1 MKFLK
6 TLLASFLGCAIA
18 LFIAIMICIGVI
30 GSLAFLGQSSTPVI
44 PKTGILKID
53 FKNVI
58 SERSIP
64 ASLNQIIMGEN
75 SGTTTLYD
83 AIRAI
88 EKAATDPGVKFIYM
102 EPDNFSGPI
111 AAMEEFR
118 TALERFRASGKAI
131 ISFTQTPTLG
141 SYYLASVSDKIYMAP
156 YGNGMILGLGSQMI
170 YFKDLLDKIG
180 INIQLI
186 RHGKYKSAGEPYIKS
201 EMSPEN
207 RRQNEEMLDAIWE
220 SLGEKMASA
229 RDITIEEL
237 DGMINGLELDSPE
250 DFIENGLID
259 ETATKDQM
267 SEKLCTLYEVEDE
280 KDLSFIPFDDY
291 AANNTVKSVSANKI
305 AVICADGEIVEG
317 KSSENIGGDSF
328 SGQLAEIRK
337 DTTIRT
343 IVFRVNS
350 PGGSV
355 SAAEKIK
362 REIDLMKAQGR
373 TIIASYGSYAA
384 SGGYWISAGCDYIF
398 SDATT
403 LTGSIGVFSM
413 IPEIGKAV
421 KEKAHLNVYTIK
433 THEHADMFNLMR
445 PLDSAEE
452 RYMQAS
458 VDTIY
463 TKFTKLVAQGRGMEV
478 EDVDEIAQGRVW
490 AGTEALEIGLVDQIG
505 GLYDAIEYAAAVSGY
520 TDYTVVQYPK
530 PLTQLEMLM
539 EQFGGMGAV
548 IDALSGSPLPE
559 GLTIE
564 EAMLGHRIESAYG
577 NLQEISGKI
586 YARLPWDYGF
596 TF

>member
-1 MKFLK
+1 
-6 TLLASFLGCAIA
+6 
-18 LFIAIMICIGVI
+18 
-30 GSLAFLGQSSTPVI
+30 
-44 PKTGILKID
+44 
-53 FKNVI
+53 
-58 SERSIP
+58 
-64 ASLNQIIMGEN
+64 
-75 SGTTTLYD
+75 
-83 AIRAI
+83 
-88 EKAATDPGVKFIYM
+88 
-102 EPDNFSGPI
+102 
-111 AAMEEFR
+111 
-118 TALERFRASGKAI
+118 
-131 ISFTQTPTLG
+131 
-141 SYYLASVSDKIYMAP
+141 
-156 YGNGMILGLGSQMI
+156 
-170 YFKDLLDKIG
+170 
-180 INIQLI
+180 
-186 RHGKYKSAGEPYIKS
+186 
-201 EMSPEN
+201 
-207 RRQNEEMLDAIWE
+207 
-220 SLGEKMASA
+220 
-229 RDITIEEL
+229 
-237 DGMINGLELDSPE
+237 
-250 DFIENGLID
+250 
-259 ETATKDQM
+259 
-267 SEKLCTLYEVEDE
+267 
-280 KDLSFIPFDDY
+280 
-291 AANNTVKSVSANKI
+291 
-305 AVICADGEIVEG
+305 
-317 KSSENIGGDSF
+317 
-328 SGQLAEIRK
+328 
-337 DTTIRT
+337 
-343 IVFRVNS
+343 
-350 PGGSV
+350 
-355 SAAEKIK
+355 
-362 REIDLMKAQGR
+362 MKAQGR

-445 PLDSAEE
+445 PLDAAEE

-463 TKFTKLVAQGRGMEV
+463 TKFTKLVAQGRGMDV

-548 IDALSGSPLPE
+548 IDALSGTPLPE